1 MKLIDPNFRN
11 DPVRYI
17 LQCILAT
24 MTILVVLVILDSI
37 LSTTI
42 VATLGASTFI
52 AFTMPHKS
60 NSRPRNL
67 VGGYLMGTL
76 AGIFCNFLARLPIW
90 TQISI
95 IQLNAEIVLGAV
107 AVGLAIFL
115 MVVTDTEHPP
125 AAGLALGYM
134 LNEYTFCT
142 VLVVFIGILSLVG
155 IKSLLKSQLIDL

>member
-1 MKLIDPNFRN
+1 
-11 DPVRYI
+11 
-17 LQCILAT
+17 
-24 MTILVVLVILDSI
+24 VLGILDTI

-52 AFTMPHKS
+52 AFTMPHKP
-60 NSRPRNL
+60 NSQPRNL

-76 AGIFCNFLARLPIW
+76 AGIFCNFLARLSIW

-95 IQLNAEIVLGAV
+95 IQLSTDIVFGAV

-134 LNEYTFCT
+134 LNECT
-142 VLVVFIGILSLVG
+142 LQVVIVVFIGILSLAG
-155 IKSLLKSQLIDL
+155 IKSLLKSKLIDL